1 MKGVIKVCVALPF
14 YHLLFFTDIYVQPL
28 HLISLPMKDK
38 SSPFFFFFG
47 GGENLPLHA
56 AINPS
61 TSNNLTNLDG
71 RLPGAIWCPFQ
82 FFTGQRDELRY

>member
-14 YHLLFFTDIYVQPL
+14 HHLLFTDIYVQPL
-28 HLISLPMKDK
+28 HLISLPMKGK
-38 SSPFFFFFG
+38 SSPFFFFFFFG
-47 GGENLPLHA
+47 GGGCENLPLHA

-71 RLPGAIWCPFQ
+71 RLPGAI
-82 FFTGQRDELRY
+82 